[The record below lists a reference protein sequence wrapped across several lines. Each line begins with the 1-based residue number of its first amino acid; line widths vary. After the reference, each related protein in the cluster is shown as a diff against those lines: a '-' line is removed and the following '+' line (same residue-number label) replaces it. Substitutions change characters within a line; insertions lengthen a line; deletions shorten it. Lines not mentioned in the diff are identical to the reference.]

1 MPGFLG
7 VKKNA
12 AAAGTPPPGGGFKN
26 FAIEA
31 APLFASLAAGYS
43 SGRGPYAY
51 MDQGLAAIQQRQK
64 DRRDQEAAAAA
75 TAAFKGLMPGGM
87 GGVTRSTMGGGVSAP
102 APVDPNSPDAVANAA
117 MAALG
122 KPPGGSTD
130 WLKYSNS
137 GATRNDP
144 LDPKLVNAM
153 SFLSDMGI
161 TMDVI
166 SGGQEAAGEGGAR
179 TGSTRHDHGGAAD
192 VDFYMGGRKLDWNNP
207 NDMPILTQIVQRA
220 KTNGVTGIGAGDDYM
235 GAGRFHVGFGNPGVW
250 GAGGKGAN
258 APDWLTAAYN
268 GAPGGDV
275 TMSAKDGGGL
285 AMGGPMDPMA
295 DPYVQQLMTVMAM
308 PGLTPEQQSVVQL
321 QLQSRIDMLSRP
333 QPGAEEEAARAM
345 RARDADLL
353 GYQRGSPEWTQ
364 YVVTGQQP
372 TAAKPIEVGGV
383 LLDPVTYQPI
393 FDSRKPDPGYT
404 MVPAAEV
411 AQLGLPPGA
420 YQRGA
425 DGKISQIGGG
435 GTSVTVNNGGAP
447 DLGKLSTDYGYVLDP
462 ATGLPKIDP
471 TTGLPIAAP
480 VPGSPAAMEAANAGK
495 KAEAQLSGA
504 ETASSV
510 ITTAADR
517 ALDANS
523 KRSVGGPLGAAAAY
537 NPSSE
542 NAETYRQVEVL
553 KANATIENLQ
563 AMRNESPTGGAL
575 GNVTE
580 GEGRMLQAQAGAL
593 DPASPNFE
601 RDLLDYTRTLLRT
614 VHGKKTG
621 DAIFEQKYGEKAKG
635 DAGGALP
642 TVSAPSNLPDG
653 VTQQEWNAMTP
664 EERALFQ

>member
-1 MPGFLG
+1 MPGIFKG
-7 VKKNA
+7 NSGA
-12 AAAGTPPPGGGFKN
+12 QQPGGFKN

-275 TMSAKDGGGL
+275 TMSAQDAPSGYGMGGG
-285 AMGGPMDPMA
+285 PVDPMA

-321 QLQSRIDMLSRP
+321 QLQSRIDMLSKP
-333 QPGAEEEAARAM
+333 QPGAEEEAARAR
-345 RARDADLL
+345 RARDAELL
-353 GYQRGSPEWTQ
+353 GYARGTPEWTQ

-372 TAAKPIEVGGV
+372 AP
-383 LLDPVTYQPI
+383 
-393 FDSRKPDPGYT
+393 PDPMADIKLKQAELDYQQDLQTPPPNPEAPTTKNVKLQDGSEV
-404 MVPAAEV
+404 MVQWNPETRVWDAAPIP
-411 AQLGLPPGA
+411 Q
-420 YQRGA
+420 
-425 DGKISQIGGG
+425 G
-435 GTSVTVNNGGAP
+435 GTTGA
-447 DLGKLSTDYGYVLDP
+447 GTKLTENQSKLTLFQTLQTETAPVLTELEKQFDP
-462 ATGLPKIDP
+462 ANLSDP
-471 TTGLPIAAP
+471 SLASIPIA
-480 VPGSPAAMEAANAGK
+480 GNYFTSPQYQMY
-495 KAEAQLSGA
+495 
-504 ETASSV
+504 
-510 ITTAADR
+510 TTAASAWAEG
-517 ALDANS
+517 ALRIS
-523 KRSVGGPLGAAAAY
+523 TGAAATQPEIDRIVKTYFAQPGDTPQTVAFKASMRSMY
-537 NPSSE
+537 DRAVN
-542 NAETYRQVEVL
+542 NALGKQNAGGQLMLPGDFATVIGGETDAATPAPGSVL
-553 KANATIENLQ
+553 KFDAN
-563 AMRNESPTGGAL
+563 
-575 GNVTE
+575 GNVI
-580 GEGRMLQAQAGAL
+580 
-593 DPASPNFE
+593 P
-601 RDLLDYTRTLLRT
+601 
-614 VHGKKTG
+614 
-621 DAIFEQKYGEKAKG
+621 
-635 DAGGALP
+635 
-642 TVSAPSNLPDG
+642 
-653 VTQQEWNAMTP
+653 
-664 EERALFQ
+664 

>member
-1 MPGFLG
+1 MPGIFKG
-7 VKKNA
+7 NSGA
-12 AAAGTPPPGGGFKN
+12 QQPGGFKN

-87 GGVTRSTMGGGVSAP
+87 GGATYGTKGGGVSAP

-333 QPGAEEEAARAM
+333 QPGAEEEAARAR
-345 RARDADLL
+345 RARDVDLL

-420 YQRGA
+420 YFWRVASLRG
-425 DGKISQIGGG
+425 
-435 GTSVTVNNGGAP
+435 NGGWNCSASVMESLRNKRWMWSTEAGRGGRRSMPPLPAP
-447 DLGKLSTDYGYVLDP
+447 RLELRHQVEEHPP
-462 ATGLPKIDP
+462 AQRVIGLRV
-471 TTGLPIAAP
+471 GVAVA
-480 VPGSPAAMEAANAGK
+480 EAAG
-495 KAEAQLSGA
+495 G
-504 ETASSV
+504 
-510 ITTAADR
+510 AADR
-517 ALDANS
+517 RIAIQQIVDAGTQRPLLGDRPGS
-523 KRSVGGPLGAAAAY
+523 RKVQVVLAGKRAIRGQYLGGQPRRGDGHLVRLAGLRGPPHRVEANRVAAAVVV
-537 NPSSE
+537 SE
-542 NAETYRQVEVL
+542 LRDGDGLRQL
-553 KANATIENLQ
+553 N
-563 AMRNESPTGGAL
+563 
-575 GNVTE
+575 
-580 GEGRMLQAQAGAL
+580 
-593 DPASPNFE
+593 
-601 RDLLDYTRTLLRT
+601 
-614 VHGKKTG
+614 
-621 DAIFEQKYGEKAKG
+621 
-635 DAGGALP
+635 
-642 TVSAPSNLPDG
+642 
-653 VTQQEWNAMTP
+653 
-664 EERALFQ
+664 

>member
-1 MPGFLG
+1 MPGIFKG
-7 VKKNA
+7 NSGA
-12 AAAGTPPPGGGFKN
+12 QQPGGFKN

-321 QLQSRIDMLSRP
+321 QLQSRIDMLSKP
-333 QPGAEEEAARAM
+333 QPGAEEEAARAR

-372 TAAKPIEVGGV
+372 AP
-383 LLDPVTYQPI
+383 
-393 FDSRKPDPGYT
+393 PDPMADIKLKQAELDYQQDLQTPPPNPEAPTTKNVKLQDGSEV
-404 MVPAAEV
+404 MVQWNPETRVWDAAPIP
-411 AQLGLPPGA
+411 Q
-420 YQRGA
+420 
-425 DGKISQIGGG
+425 G
-435 GTSVTVNNGGAP
+435 GTTGA
-447 DLGKLSTDYGYVLDP
+447 GTKLTENQSKLTLFQTLQTETAPVLTELEKQFDP
-462 ATGLPKIDP
+462 ANLSDP
-471 TTGLPIAAP
+471 SLASIPIA
-480 VPGSPAAMEAANAGK
+480 GNYFTSPQYQMY
-495 KAEAQLSGA
+495 
-504 ETASSV
+504 
-510 ITTAADR
+510 TTAASAWAEG
-517 ALDANS
+517 ALRIS
-523 KRSVGGPLGAAAAY
+523 TGAAATQPEIDRIVKTYFAQPGDTPQTVAFKASMRSMY
-537 NPSSE
+537 DRAVN
-542 NAETYRQVEVL
+542 NALGKQNAGGQLMLPGDFATVIGGETDAATPAPGSVL
-553 KANATIENLQ
+553 KFDAN
-563 AMRNESPTGGAL
+563 
-575 GNVTE
+575 GNVI
-580 GEGRMLQAQAGAL
+580 
-593 DPASPNFE
+593 P
-601 RDLLDYTRTLLRT
+601 
-614 VHGKKTG
+614 
-621 DAIFEQKYGEKAKG
+621 
-635 DAGGALP
+635 
-642 TVSAPSNLPDG
+642 
-653 VTQQEWNAMTP
+653 
-664 EERALFQ
+664 

>member
-1 MPGFLG
+1 MPGIFKG
-7 VKKNA
+7 NSGA
-12 AAAGTPPPGGGFKN
+12 QQPGGFKN

-275 TMSAKDGGGL
+275 TMSAQDAPSGYGMGGG
-285 AMGGPMDPMA
+285 PVDPMA

-333 QPGAEEEAARAM
+333 QPGAEEEAARAR
-345 RARDADLL
+345 RARDAELL
-353 GYQRGSPEWTQ
+353 GYARGTPEWNQ
-364 YVVTGQQP
+364 YVVTGEQPAAPDPMAAIRLKQAELDYQQDLTGGGAD
-372 TAAKPIEVGGV
+372 TATYGTTLQFFTGKDGKLRAGV
-383 LLDPVTYQPI
+383 LGNDGTMKEISPPDGGDWAQGVDKVDAGTKWI
-393 FDSRKPDPGYT
+393 FYDKRTGQ
-404 MVPAAEV
+404 MVGEEPKDLRGAEAEKAIGKAEGEATGAAITGLSAAEIK
-411 AQLGLPPGA
+411 ATEGIALIDSIINDEALPGITGMIQGRLPPLTQAGTDLNVKIEQVQGKAFLEAFESLKGGGA
-420 YQRGA
+420 
-425 DGKISQIGGG
+425 ISEREGEAATRAIARLHRSQSPEAYKAALKELKGILQIGLD
-435 GTSVTVNNGGAP
+435 NMKKNAGAP
-447 DLGKLSTDYGYVLDP
+447 SEDGLTEDDL
-462 ATGLPKIDP
+462 
-471 TTGLPIAAP
+471 
-480 VPGSPAAMEAANAGK
+480 
-495 KAEAQLSGA
+495 
-504 ETASSV
+504 
-510 ITTAADR
+510 
-517 ALDANS
+517 
-523 KRSVGGPLGAAAAY
+523 
-537 NPSSE
+537 
-542 NAETYRQVEVL
+542 
-553 KANATIENLQ
+553 
-563 AMRNESPTGGAL
+563 
-575 GNVTE
+575 
-580 GEGRMLQAQAGAL
+580 
-593 DPASPNFE
+593 
-601 RDLLDYTRTLLRT
+601 
-614 VHGKKTG
+614 
-621 DAIFEQKYGEKAKG
+621 KYLE
-635 DAGGALP
+635 
-642 TVSAPSNLPDG
+642 
-653 VTQQEWNAMTP
+653 
-664 EERALFQ
+664 

>member
-1 MPGFLG
+1 MPGIFKG
-7 VKKNA
+7 NSGA
-12 AAAGTPPPGGGFKN
+12 QQPGGFKN

-275 TMSAKDGGGL
+275 TMSAKGE
-285 AMGGPMDPMA
+285 GGPVDPMA

-321 QLQSRIDMLSRP
+321 QLQSRIDMLSKP
-333 QPGAEEEAARAM
+333 QPGAEEEAARAR

-372 TAAKPIEVGGV
+372 AP
-383 LLDPVTYQPI
+383 
-393 FDSRKPDPGYT
+393 PDPMADIKLKQAELDYQQDLQTPPPNPEAPTTKNVKLQDGSEV
-404 MVPAAEV
+404 MVQWNPETRVWDAAPIP
-411 AQLGLPPGA
+411 Q
-420 YQRGA
+420 
-425 DGKISQIGGG
+425 G
-435 GTSVTVNNGGAP
+435 GTTGA
-447 DLGKLSTDYGYVLDP
+447 GTKLTENQSKLTLFQTLQTETAPVLTELEKQFDP
-462 ATGLPKIDP
+462 ANLSDP
-471 TTGLPIAAP
+471 SLASIPIA
-480 VPGSPAAMEAANAGK
+480 GNYFTSPQYQMY
-495 KAEAQLSGA
+495 
-504 ETASSV
+504 
-510 ITTAADR
+510 TTAASAWAEG
-517 ALDANS
+517 ALRIS
-523 KRSVGGPLGAAAAY
+523 TGAAATQPEIDRIVKTYFAQPGDTPQTVAFKASMRSMY
-537 NPSSE
+537 DRAVN
-542 NAETYRQVEVL
+542 NALGKQNAGGQLMLPGDFATVIGGETDAATPAPGSVL
-553 KANATIENLQ
+553 KFDAN
-563 AMRNESPTGGAL
+563 
-575 GNVTE
+575 GNVI
-580 GEGRMLQAQAGAL
+580 
-593 DPASPNFE
+593 P
-601 RDLLDYTRTLLRT
+601 
-614 VHGKKTG
+614 
-621 DAIFEQKYGEKAKG
+621 
-635 DAGGALP
+635 
-642 TVSAPSNLPDG
+642 
-653 VTQQEWNAMTP
+653 
-664 EERALFQ
+664 